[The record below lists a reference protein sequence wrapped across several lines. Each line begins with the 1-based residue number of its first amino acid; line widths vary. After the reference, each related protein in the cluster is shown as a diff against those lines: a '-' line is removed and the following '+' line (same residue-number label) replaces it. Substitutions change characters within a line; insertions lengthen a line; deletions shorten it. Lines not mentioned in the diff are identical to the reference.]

1 MVVLPTLGVTHRK
14 NLEEEMG
21 ANVGNTRYVCQPA
34 LIDPVS
40 LTCLVSGA
48 CWQRDGCFTDNSFN
62 LENNLLRVVKKISA
76 GCSKGC
82 CWKSCCGECDMGAPR
97 WRCPA
102 KAKLNRSPS
111 KLCIPEIPFSN
122 FFRSCT
128 FLKESP
134 LPIPRSLFRRR
145 AIQGQ
150 LTIEKKKKSQK
161 I

>member
-1 MVVLPTLGVTHRK
+1 MYD
-14 NLEEEMG
+14 NL
-21 ANVGNTRYVCQPA
+21 
-34 LIDPVS
+34 LLSILSLS

-48 CWQRDGCFTDNSFN
+48 CGQRDGCFTDNSFD

-128 FLKESP
+128 FSKESP

-150 LTIEKKKKSQK
+150 LTIEKKRVRKSNLHAAKNTHTQMRTRCTA
-161 I
+161 